1 MLGATRQKPP
11 RETVFPARTSA
22 SLQACSPRTC
32 SPGQRARGVSLASI
46 QLALQ
51 GGGTRLSG
59 FWPLR
64 MPPLGGCPE
73 FEVPGAAGVGG
84 SLMPQGH
91 EACWAS
97 TPRSSITMP
106 PASPA
111 DGCGRRQMG
120 CRGSRGCL
128 GFPQLLQHVD
138 PDSCLLQGRGLPGR
152 GTHSEQPKAYPEPRK
167 QKRDQK
173 CGWKDVSDGA
183 KPARGQEDLVLRCAV
198 SGSLF
203 NSLSRRLTALTHT

>member
-1 MLGATRQKPP
+1 MPVDRQG
-11 RETVFPARTSA
+11 ETNVGGY
-22 SLQACSPRTC
+22 QAEAAQRNRVSSTHIGLSPGQQGQC

-46 QLALQ
+46 QLTLE

-64 MPPLGGCPE
+64 MPPWEAAQSLR
-73 FEVPGAAGVGG
+73 FQGAAGVGG

-97 TPRSSITMP
+97 TPRSSIAMP

-152 GTHSEQPKAYPEPRK
+152 GNTQ
-167 QKRDQK
+167 
-173 CGWKDVSDGA
+173 
-183 KPARGQEDLVLRCAV
+183 
-198 SGSLF
+198 
-203 NSLSRRLTALTHT
+203 